1 MIGKVDFPS
10 QLAGQ
15 ASQLYSNN
23 ISALMMSFGE
33 KGYFNIKY
41 DPSTPNRKSYTLNSH
56 DVLWPLP

>member
-23 ISALMMSFGE
+23 ISSLMMSFGE
-33 KGYFNIKY
+33 KGYFNIRSK
-41 DPSTPNRKSYTLNSH
+41 P
-56 DVLWPLP
+56 